1 MGKLN
6 IEDIF
11 SKLRFSSS
19 IGFSRIVL
27 SIFPWLFLIERWLQ
41 LFWILWSLNISKNSH
56 KTYIE
61 SDLFQ
66 WNFNEAQ
73 FDPLPGKNVF
83 IFIWFVIL
91 IGFLK
96 VIQFGISMFF
106 GDFFFDWE
114 LMIISRSP
122 NQKFKQNFGQTTSNS
137 ISIIIW
143 LMLENQ
149 K

>member
-96 VIQFGISMFF
+96 VIQFGIPIFF
-106 GDFFFDWE
+106 RLGIDDYLAFSESKIQAKLWT
-114 LMIISRSP
+114 
-122 NQKFKQNFGQTTSNS
+122 NYTKFYFHNNLTNARKPKIN
-137 ISIIIW
+137 
-143 LMLENQ
+143 
-149 K
+149 